1 MKRIILTLVTVFS
14 MCCLVAC
21 GGETKDNV
29 TTGNSE
35 AVMSNEA
42 ENSTVTAETTAE
54 PTKEPGSEV
63 TDVAPTEEPV
73 TEATPEPTEEPSV
86 GYEGIDME
94 SDLPG
99 EEWIET
105 FVGIIDEPKIVVYSD
120 ITGRK
125 EIVEQDAIVIINP
138 DEDVIA
144 IYLPEGYVYGG
155 KYAGMTY
162 TDISYSKHSMSYFL
176 DSKKTREKKYEMAGI
191 TFVHEGEEGNLYF
204 EIESQ

>member
-1 MKRIILTLVTVFS
+1 MKRKLLILITVCS
-14 MCCLVAC
+14 MLCLVAC
-21 GGETKDNV
+21 GAES
-29 TTGNSE
+29 NSDVNAIIDDAPTAKPVVE
-35 AVMSNEA
+35 A
-42 ENSTVTAETTAE
+42 TAE
-54 PTKEPGSEV
+54 PTTEPSSEV
-63 TDVAPTEEPV
+63 VEATAEPTEEPV
-73 TEATPEPTEEPSV
+73 VEATPEPTEEPIL
-86 GYEGIDME
+86 YPGIDMN

-99 EEWIET
+99 AEWIET
-105 FVGIIDEPKIVVYSD
+105 FVGVIEQPKVVVYSD

-125 EIVEQDAIVIINP
+125 EIVEQDALVIINP
-138 DEDVIA
+138 DEDIIA
-144 IYLPEGYVYGG
+144 IYLPDGYVYGG